1 MSVTEKERLKGESWG
16 HTGAVIPLGWFF
28 EWLWKKIKKVTGG
41 K

>member
-16 HTGAVIPLGWFF
+16 HKGSVIPLGWLF
-28 EWLWKKIKKVTGG
+28 ELVWKKIKKVTGG